1 MKKVLAL
8 FSSLNG
14 SNGNSSKLADDY
26 LSRIEGDDVSVNR
39 IEVASLALP
48 HLSGE
53 EMQAW
58 MTQPS
63 ERNASQAALAKI
75 SDDIVEM
82 VKEADEIVLAVPM
95 YNFGIPSS
103 LKAYFDRVARAGITF
118 KYTETGPVG
127 LLENKS
133 ALVFAARGGVYAGS
147 DFDTQS
153 PYLKHF
159 LNFIGISDVNFV
171 YAEGLNMG
179 EEQAT
184 SAFAKA
190 NEKIIELTNR

>member
-1 MKKVLAL
+1 
-8 FSSLNG
+8 
-14 SNGNSSKLADDY
+14 
-26 LSRIEGDDVSVNR
+26 
-39 IEVASLALP
+39 
-48 HLSGE
+48 
-53 EMQAW
+53 
-58 MTQPS
+58 
-63 ERNASQAALAKI
+63 
-75 SDDIVEM
+75 
-82 VKEADEIVLAVPM
+82 M

-103 LKAYFDRVARAGITF
+103 LKAYFDRVAGAGITF

-190 NEKIIELTNR
+190 NEKIIELTNG